1 MKKVFYNGKII
12 TMDTACPRAEAL
24 VVEGNRIF
32 GVGSSE
38 DMLAVSHAPDQRVDL
53 EGKTVIPGLIDA
65 HTHLFDYAMGK
76 NWLDLNGMSSFNQII
91 DLIKEDVKKRERN
104 EWILA
109 RGWDQNRMRGF
120 DATVIAGLDRVSPE
134 NPVFLE
140 RVCGHAALVN
150 SAALA
155 KASIDG
161 GRSCPAGG
169 EIKRDAYGKPT
180 GLLIDT
186 AVDIVRTILPD
197 TASGREKEL
206 VAESISDCLRVG
218 ITGVHEMNVS
228 ARTLAVYRELVE
240 EHKFPFRLAGY
251 YCCNKIDFN
260 NIGNTDF
267 LTDDYAEYISVPGVK
282 FFLDGSLGARSAAL
296 LEDYSDDPGNRGIL
310 VESPDSLLERILLCN
325 RAGLQVAV
333 HAIGDRAN
341 RIVLDI
347 FEEVMSDFP
356 IAGKRHR
363 IEHAQ
368 LVDPEDIPRFSR
380 LELIP
385 SMQFVHCVSDMS
397 WINSR
402 LGKRRLKI
410 AYPWKSL
417 LSSGCGIAGGSDMPV
432 ESVNPFLGIYSAVTR
447 QSPDGMPPGG
457 WGADQRLSLLEAL
470 ESFTLN
476 AAYASFSEDSLGSL
490 KSGKLADFVI
500 ISDDILEIQ
509 AEKIPELR
517 VLGTV
522 QDGQIVYTPEDSPF

>member
-12 TMDTACPRAEAL
+12 TIDPACPQAEAL
-24 VVEGNRIF
+24 VVEGNRIID
-32 GVGSSE
+32 VGSSE
-38 DMLAVSHAPDQRVDL
+38 DMLAVAHAPDQRVDL
-53 EGKTVIPGLIDA
+53 ERKTVIPGLIDA
-65 HTHLFDYAMGK
+65 HTHLFDYAMAK
-76 NWLDLNGMSSFNQII
+76 NWLDLNGMSSFNQTI
-91 DLIKEDVKKRERN
+91 DLIKEDVKRRGRN
-104 EWILA
+104 EWIFA

-120 DATVIAGLDRVSPE
+120 DAAVIAELDRVSPE

-140 RVCGHAALVN
+140 RVCGHAAFVN

-161 GRSCPAGG
+161 GRPCPAGG
-169 EIKRDAYGKPT
+169 EIKHNASGKPT
-180 GLLIDT
+180 GLLIDK
-186 AVDIVRTILPD
+186 AVDIVRAVFPD
-197 TASGREKEL
+197 TAPGREKEL
-206 VAESISDCLRVG
+206 VAESINDCLSVG
-218 ITGVHEMNVS
+218 ITGVHDMSVS
-228 ARTLAVYRELVE
+228 GKTLSVYRELAE
-240 EHKFPFRLAGY
+240 EDKFPFRLAGY
-251 YCCNKIDFN
+251 YSCDKIDFN
-260 NIGNTDF
+260 NIGDTDF
-267 LTDDYAEYISVPGVK
+267 LTYDFAEYITVPGVK

-310 VESPDSLLERILLCN
+310 VESPASLFERILLCN

-356 IAGKRHR
+356 IAGRRHR

-368 LVDPEDIPRFSR
+368 LVDPEDIPRFSK

-385 SMQFVHCVSDMS
+385 SMQFVHCVSDML
-397 WINSR
+397 WIKSR
-402 LGKRRLKI
+402 LGRRGLKI

-457 WGADQRLSLLEAL
+457 WGADQRLTPIEAL
-470 ESFTLN
+470 ESFTIN
-476 AAYASFSEDSLGSL
+476 AAYASFREDSLGSL
-490 KSGKLADFVI
+490 KRGKLADFVI
-500 ISDDILEIQ
+500 ISDDSLEIP

-522 QDGQIVYTPEDSPF
+522 QDGNIVYTPDDSPF